1 MHEMGIV
8 QSIMD
13 ILEQH
18 AKMYN
23 AKKVVRVSLEF
34 GALTAVLP
42 AAVTF
47 AFEILSKGGIAE
59 GAELDIEI
67 IPIKVRCRDCG
78 NEQTIEDYRPFCP
91 VCSSAA
97 VDIVEG
103 RDEMRI
109 VSLEIE
115 DPDGGA

>member
-1 MHEMGIV
+1 MHEMAIV

-13 ILEQH
+13 IIEQQ
-18 AKMYN
+18 AEMYS

-42 AAVTF
+42 AAVSF
-47 AFEILSKGGIAE
+47 AFEILSKDGIAE
-59 GAELDIEI
+59 GAQLDIKI
-67 IPIKVRCRDCG
+67 VPIRVKGRECG
-78 NEQTIEDYRPFCP
+78 NEQIMENYEPFCP
-91 VCSSAA
+91 VCSSPTLN
-97 VDIVEG
+97 IVEG

-115 DPDGGA
+115 DS

>member
-1 MHEMGIV
+1 MHEMAVV

-13 ILEQH
+13 IIEQQ
-18 AKMYN
+18 AEMYN

-42 AAVTF
+42 AAVSF
-47 AFEILSKGGIAE
+47 AFEILSKDGIAD
-59 GAELDIEI
+59 GAQLDIKI
-67 IPIKVRCRDCG
+67 IPIKVQCRECG
-78 NEQTIEDYRPFCP
+78 NEQIMENYEPFCP
-91 VCSSAA
+91 VCSSPALN
-97 VDIVEG
+97 IVEG

-115 DPDGGA
+115 DS